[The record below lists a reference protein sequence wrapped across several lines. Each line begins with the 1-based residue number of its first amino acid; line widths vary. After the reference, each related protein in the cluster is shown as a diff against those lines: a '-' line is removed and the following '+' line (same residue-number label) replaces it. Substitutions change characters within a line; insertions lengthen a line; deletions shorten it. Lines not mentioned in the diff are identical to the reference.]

1 MDLRHLRYF
10 ICVAQEM
17 HFGRAAAR
25 LGISQPPLSQQIR
38 ALEAELGVRL
48 FDRTSRRVRL
58 TQAGILFLPEA
69 QETLD
74 QADRA
79 MQIARRAQRGEIG
92 RLGLGFTTSAPFVLQ
107 IARALY
113 AFRQDQPDVELTLVE
128 LPRDAQ
134 IAKVEQGQL
143 DLGIVRGFEAPVL
156 PPSLASICL
165 LEEDLI
171 LAMRSDHPLAAR
183 AGEIGI
189 ADLAETRLVL
199 YDSTNGAGFNEHL
212 IALCH
217 AAGFSP
223 RVAQEAGGLATL
235 LGLVAAGFGV
245 TVLARSLARLHL
257 ADLVYRR
264 LDEPEAVSRLWLIHG
279 GDMSA
284 PSRAFLKSV
293 VGCVADMP
301 QT

>member
-58 TQAGILFLPEA
+58 TQAGALFLPEA
-69 QETLD
+69 QQTVD

-92 RLGLGFTTSAPFVLQ
+92 RLSLGFTTSAPFVLE

-113 AFRQDQPDVELTLVE
+113 LFRQDHPDVELTLVE
-128 LPRDAQ
+128 LSRDAQ
-134 IAKVEQGQL
+134 IARVEQGQL
-143 DLGIVRGFEAPVL
+143 DLGIVRGFEPPVL
-156 PPSLASICL
+156 PASLASICL

-171 LAMRSDHPLAAR
+171 LAMRSDHSLADRTDEVA
-183 AGEIGI
+183 I
-189 ADLAETRLVL
+189 ADLAESLFVL
-199 YDSTNGAGFNEHL
+199 YDSTNGAGFNEHV
-212 IALCH
+212 ISLCH

-223 RVAQEAGGLATL
+223 RIVQEAGGLATL

-257 ADLVYRR
+257 DDLVYRR
-264 LDEPEAVSRLWLIHG
+264 VGAPDAVSRLWLVHG
-279 GDMSA
+279 RDMSA
-284 PSRAFLKSV
+284 PSRAFMQSI
-293 VGCVADMP
+293 VGCTAGAV
-301 QT
+301 